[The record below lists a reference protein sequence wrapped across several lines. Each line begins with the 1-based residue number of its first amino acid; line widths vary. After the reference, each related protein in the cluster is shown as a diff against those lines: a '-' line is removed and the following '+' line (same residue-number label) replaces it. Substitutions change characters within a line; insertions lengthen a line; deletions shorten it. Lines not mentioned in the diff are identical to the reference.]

1 MTAPPGTPATPSRLP
16 ATADR
21 EWTLLIGGHP
31 APARSGRSFADE
43 SPATEEIIAAVPDGG
58 AADVDAAVAAALPA
72 AAQWRRVPARERG
85 ALVGELARV
94 LEQHADELAGLDALD
109 GGHPV
114 SGMHVDV
121 AIAADTL
128 RLFAGL
134 AIELKGSTIPA
145 TAQHLH
151 LTVREPFGL
160 VGRIIPFNHPL
171 MFAAGKIA
179 APLVAGNVVIL
190 KPPDAAPLSAL
201 RIGELFASVLPAGV
215 LSVVSGDGPAAG
227 RAVVRHPEIRR
238 IGFIGSD
245 VTGRAIQR
253 DAADVG
259 VKEITLELGG
269 KNALIAFPDAD
280 PEAVAAG
287 AVAGMNF
294 ARSAGQSCGSTSRLL
309 LHESIADDVLERV
322 AARMSAIRIGSP
334 LDPATEMGTM
344 ASRAQYAKTMRYI
357 GVARDEG
364 AQLMT
369 GGGRPAALKDQPGL
383 YVAPTLFRGVRPD
396 MRIAQEEVFGPVLS
410 ALTWKDED
418 EAIRIANAVGYGLT
432 GSVWTNDIRRAHR
445 VAGALEAGYLWINGS
460 SAHFT
465 GVPFGGVKLSGVG
478 REESLDELLSYTQ
491 LKTIN
496 VMLG

>member
-1 MTAPPGTPATPSRLP
+1 MSSPAAGPGLP
-16 ATADR
+16 AADR
-21 EWTLLIGGHP
+21 QWTLLIGGRP
-31 APARSGRSFADE
+31 AGARSGRQFTDE
-43 SPATEEIIAAVPDGG
+43 SPVTGEAIAAVPDGD
-58 AADVDAAVAAALPA
+58 ADDVAAAVQAALPA
-72 AAQWRRVPARERG
+72 AAQWRQVPVRERG
-85 ALVGELARV
+85 AAVGELARI
-94 LEQHADELAGLDALD
+94 LEQNAAELAMLDAID

-114 SGMHVDV
+114 SGMHLDV

-145 TAQHLH
+145 TGQHLH
-151 LTVREPFGL
+151 LTVREPFGV

-179 APLVAGNVVIL
+179 APLVAGNAVIL
-190 KPPDAAPLSAL
+190 KPPDIAPLSAL
-201 RIGELFASVLPAGV
+201 RIGELFAAALPPGL
-215 LSVVSGDGPAAG
+215 LSVVTGQGPAAG
-227 RAVVRHPEIRR
+227 RAVVRHPDIRR

-253 DAADVG
+253 EAAEAG

-280 PEAVAAG
+280 PAAVAAG

-309 LHESIADDVLERV
+309 LHESIADEVLDLV
-322 AARMSAIRIGSP
+322 ADRMAAIRVGSP
-334 LDPATEMGTM
+334 LDPATEMGTL
-344 ASRAQYAKTMRYI
+344 ASPAQYAKTMRYI
-357 GVARDEG
+357 QIARDEG
-364 AQLMT
+364 GELVT
-369 GGGRPAALKDQPGL
+369 GGGRPPGL
-383 YVAPTLFRGVRPD
+383 AGHAGLFIAPTLFRGVRPD
-396 MRIAQEEVFGPVLS
+396 MRIAQEEVFGPVLA

-418 EAIRIANAVGYGLT
+418 EAIRIANSVGYGLT
-432 GSVWTNDIRRAHR
+432 GSIWTNDIRRAHR
-445 VAGALEAGYLWINGS
+445 IAAALDAGYLWINGS

>member
-1 MTAPPGTPATPSRLP
+1 
-16 ATADR
+16 
-21 EWTLLIGGHP
+21 
-31 APARSGRSFADE
+31 
-43 SPATEEIIAAVPDGG
+43 
-58 AADVDAAVAAALPA
+58 
-72 AAQWRRVPARERG
+72 
-85 ALVGELARV
+85 
-94 LEQHADELAGLDALD
+94 
-109 GGHPV
+109 
-114 SGMHVDV
+114 MHVDV